1 MEDRLKDL
9 LEELSDIVEM
19 MKFDRELKGHY
30 IMSDTTKKY
39 SIAIQES
46 IEDAIINNGGKLNK

>member
-1 MEDRLKDL
+1 M
-9 LEELSDIVEM
+9 EELSDIVEM
-19 MKFDRELKGHY
+19 MKFDRGLKGPY
-30 IMSDTTKKY
+30 IMSDATKQY